1 MSTALIGIVF
11 GSASDEPVMKE
22 CAGVLDEFGVAY
34 EMQVM
39 SAHRTPEKVADYAR
53 TAAQRGLK
61 VLIAGAGLAAH
72 LAGAVAANSL
82 LPVIG
87 VPLDAGTL
95 GGLDALLSTV
105 QMPPGVPVA
114 TVAIGKPGA
123 KNAAWLALRI
133 LALQDSTLAETL
145 AAKRSGT

>member
-1 MSTALIGIVF
+1 MSIPLVGIVF

-22 CAGVLDEFGVAY
+22 CAAVLDEFAVAY

-39 SAHRTPEKVADYAR
+39 SAHRTPQKVAQYAR
-53 TAAQRGLK
+53 NAAARGVK

-133 LALQDSTLAETL
+133 LALHDAALAEKL
-145 AAKRSGT
+145 AAKTGSN